1 MSRTADYLTELA
13 EDAGIVA
20 ELEALTAYAAYVGS
34 AEYAVATFEDA
45 YCGQWDDLEDFA
57 HDQLMETDAEY
68 RAVRESCRG
77 WRASLDMTAW
87 ECDYTHTSGN
97 YVFRSL

>member
-1 MSRTADYLTELA
+1 MD
-13 EDAGIVA
+13 
-20 ELEALTAYAAYVGS
+20 
-34 AEYAVATFEDA
+34 
-45 YCGQWDDLEDFA
+45 
-57 HDQLMETDAEY
+57 TDAEY

-87 ECDYTHTSGN
+87 ECDYTHTAGN